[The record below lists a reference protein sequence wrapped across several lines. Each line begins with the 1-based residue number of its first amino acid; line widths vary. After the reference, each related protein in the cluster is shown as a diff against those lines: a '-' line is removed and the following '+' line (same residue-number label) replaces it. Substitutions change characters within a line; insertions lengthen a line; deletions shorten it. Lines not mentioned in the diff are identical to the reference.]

1 MPEKEKGT
9 RSSSATSVP
18 PGLVSRKIPS
28 QNVSTRLMFR
38 EMYGPRYR
46 RNSLNTMRGFHLNI
60 VPNFTLVNV
69 EKPPCFLRKFSPDG
83 KKFIAFS
90 ADQTSLEI
98 YNYQGPA
105 AAADLLQGT
114 EGEFLGGDDT
124 ESSQRIRNVVF
135 NRFFKLKY
143 TVSVSP
149 CNEQL
154 NRECS
159 LFTDNGRYVIVGSAA
174 FVPEEPHVAM
184 YNMYRNNESV
194 SPNPR
199 NPLEDYT
206 LYIVD
211 IQEGRL
217 CDKTTFKTDKIFLS
231 HNQGLYLYKN
241 TLAVLS
247 VQHQTIHIFQVDNE
261 GDFIKVRDIGRNC
274 YDNDDFLMSHVLSA
288 SSQTKLPGSNVY
300 RAYKETTINLLK
312 HRILVF
318 LYRRAVA
325 LSKVDGNPYELRN
338 FYKYF
343 DQVKWL
349 KMWKMQ
355 LLDSSH
361 LLIKYASEEVV
372 TLRSSEPNSQASY
385 FVVYNIESTEVLAV
399 YENTSQQLLDLF
411 ENFCDMFRNACLSQ
425 QDGYTSSPSNN
436 IYAHLIQ
443 QRFKQT
449 IVNAKNGGANEA
461 RKRVLAQLPISAQ
474 SYSPSPFLDLSLFSY
489 DDKWVSVMERPKA
502 CGEHPIRFYGRE
514 CGLLKFKIYAG
525 VQGRNP
531 PPQARRLVA
540 FTFHPTDPFAIS
552 VQRTNLEYVVNFH
565 VRHQP

>member
-1 MPEKEKGT
+1 MESGE
-9 RSSSATSVP
+9 SV
-18 PGLVSRKIPS
+18 GLVARRIPS
-28 QNVSTRLMFR
+28 QSVLHRLAARQIFGTRFTR
-38 EMYGPRYR
+38 HCR
-46 RNSLNTMRGFHLNI
+46 LNTLRGFHTNI
-60 VPNFTLVNV
+60 FPNFTLVNV

-83 KKFIAFS
+83 KLFIAFS
-90 ADQTSLEI
+90 SDQTSLEI
-98 YNYQGPA
+98 YEYLGPA
-105 AAADLLQGT
+105 AAGDLLAPCPGDQLAE
-114 EGEFLGGDDT
+114 EG
-124 ESSQRIRNVVF
+124 SQAGENREHSRIRATVF
-135 NRFFKLKY
+135 NRFFRLKH

-174 FVPEEPHVAM
+174 VVPEEPHAAM
-184 YNMYRNNESV
+184 YAIYRNNESV

-206 LYIVD
+206 LHIVD
-211 IQEGRL
+211 MVEGRL
-217 CDKTTFKTDKIFLS
+217 CDKTTFKIDKIFLS
-231 HNQGLYLYKN
+231 HNQGLYLYGD

-247 VQHQTIHIFQVDNE
+247 VQHQTIHIFMVDSTTGSFLKLRE
-261 GDFIKVRDIGRNC
+261 IGRNC
-274 YDNDDFLMSHVLSA
+274 NDNDDFLMSPVLCA
-288 SSQTKLPGSNVY
+288 ANQSSLPNPPVY
-300 RAYKETTINLLK
+300 RHFSEATINLLK

-318 LYRRAVA
+318 LFKRAQT
-325 LSKVDGNPYELRN
+325 LSEIDKNPYELRN

-343 DQVKWL
+343 EQVRWL
-349 KMWKMQ
+349 RMWKMQ
-355 LLDSSH
+355 LLDSNH
-361 LLIKYASEEVV
+361 LLLKYASEDVV
-372 TLRSSEPNSQASY
+372 TGRISEPNSQPSY
-385 FVVYNIESTEVLAV
+385 FVVYNIETTEVLAV
-399 YENTSQQLLDLF
+399 YENTSNDLLDLF
-411 ENFCDMFRNACLSQ
+411 ENFCDLFRNACLSQ
-425 QDGYTSSPSNN
+425 ESQFTSSPSNN
-436 IYAHLIQ
+436 IYAALIQ

-449 IVNAKNGGANEA
+449 IVSAKNGGSNEA

-565 VRHQP
+565 VRHDVQS

>member
-1 MPEKEKGT
+1 
-9 RSSSATSVP
+9 
-18 PGLVSRKIPS
+18 
-28 QNVSTRLMFR
+28 
-38 EMYGPRYR
+38 
-46 RNSLNTMRGFHLNI
+46 
-60 VPNFTLVNV
+60 
-69 EKPPCFLRKFSPDG
+69 
-83 KKFIAFS
+83 
-90 ADQTSLEI
+90 
-98 YNYQGPA
+98 
-105 AAADLLQGT
+105 
-114 EGEFLGGDDT
+114 
-124 ESSQRIRNVVF
+124 
-135 NRFFKLKY
+135 
-143 TVSVSP
+143 
-149 CNEQL
+149 
-154 NRECS
+154 
-159 LFTDNGRYVIVGSAA
+159 
-174 FVPEEPHVAM
+174 
-184 YNMYRNNESV
+184 
-194 SPNPR
+194 
-199 NPLEDYT
+199 
-206 LYIVD
+206 
-211 IQEGRL
+211 
-217 CDKTTFKTDKIFLS
+217 
-231 HNQGLYLYKN
+231 LYKN

-247 VQHQTIHIFQVDNE
+247 VQHQTVHIFQVDSE
-261 GDFIKVRDIGRNC
+261 TGYFVKVREIGRNC
-274 YDNDDFLMSHVLSA
+274 YDNDDYLLSHVLSA
-288 SSQTKLPGSNVY
+288 ANQTRLPSNNVY

-312 HRILVF
+312 HRILAF
-318 LYRRAVA
+318 LYRRAEA
-325 LSKVDGNPYELRN
+325 LSKQDGNPYELRN

-355 LLDSSH
+355 LLDSCH

-385 FVVYNIESTEVLAV
+385 FVVYNIETTEVLAV

-449 IVNAKNGGANEA
+449 IVSAKNGGANEA

-565 VRHQP
+565 VRHQTT

>member
-1 MPEKEKGT
+1 VQDT
-9 RSSSATSVP
+9 LTLVP
-18 PGLVSRKIPS
+18 RHIPS
-28 QNVSTRLMFR
+28 QNIVSRLASRQMF
-38 EMYGPRYR
+38 GTAYR
-46 RNSLNTMRGFHLNI
+46 RNSLNTVRGFHTNI
-60 VPNFTLVNV
+60 FPDFTLVNV

-83 KKFIAFS
+83 KRFIAFS
-90 ADQTSLEI
+90 SDQTSLEI
-98 YNYQGPA
+98 YAYQGPA
-105 AAADLLQGT
+105 AAADLLQGV
-114 EGEFLGGDDT
+114 EGEFLSNEDSHDNNK
-124 ESSQRIRNVVF
+124 IRNVVF
-135 NRFFKLKY
+135 NRFFKLRHC
-143 TVSVSP
+143 VSVSP

-159 LFTDNGRYVIVGSAA
+159 LFTDNGRFVIVGSAA
-174 FVPEEPHVAM
+174 FVPDEPHAGM
-184 YNMYRNNESV
+184 YSMYTNNESV

-206 LYIVD
+206 LHIVD

-217 CDKTTFKTDKIFLS
+217 CDRTTFKIDKIFLS
-231 HNQGLYLYKN
+231 HNQGLYLYKD

-247 VQHQTIHIFQVDNE
+247 VQHQTIHIFHIDPE
-261 GDFIKVRDIGRNC
+261 GSFIKVREIGRNC
-274 YDNDDFLMSHVLSA
+274 YDNDDYLLSPVLSA
-288 SSQTKLPGSNVY
+288 SSQTSLPSPSVY
-300 RAYKETTINLLK
+300 RCFKEKTINLLK

-318 LYRRAVA
+318 LYHRAQT
-325 LSKVDGNPYELRN
+325 LSLKDKNPFELRN

-343 DQVKWL
+343 DQVRWL

-355 LLDSSH
+355 LLDSDH

-372 TLRSSEPNSQASY
+372 TLRSSEPNSQPSY
-385 FVVYNIESTEVLAV
+385 FVVYNISTTKVLAV
-399 YENTSQQLLDLF
+399 YDNTSEQLLDLF
-411 ENFCDMFRNACLSQ
+411 ENFCDLFRNACLSSETQ
-425 QDGYTSSPSNN
+425 YTSSPSNN
-436 IYAHLIQ
+436 IYANLIQ

-449 IVNAKNGGANEA
+449 IVSAKNGGANEA

-474 SYSPSPFLDLSLFSY
+474 SYSASPFLDLSLFSY

-565 VRHQP
+565 VRHDQQKM

>member
-1 MPEKEKGT
+1 M
-9 RSSSATSVP
+9 SSSVP

-28 QNVSTRLMFR
+28 QNIVSRLVCR
-38 EMYGPRYR
+38 EMFGTSYR
-46 RNSLNTMRGFHLNI
+46 RNSLNTTRGFHTNI
-60 VPNFTLVNV
+60 FPDFTLVNV

-98 YNYQGPA
+98 YSYQGPA
-105 AAADLLQGT
+105 AAGDLLQGT
-114 EGEFLGGDDT
+114 GGEFLGSEET
-124 ESSQRIRNVVF
+124 ESNQRVRNVVF

-149 CNEQL
+149 CSEQL

-159 LFTDNGRYVIVGSAA
+159 LFTDNGRFVIVGSAA
-174 FVPEEPHVAM
+174 FVPDEPHAAM
-184 YNMYRNNESV
+184 YCMYRNNESV

-206 LYIVD
+206 LHIVD

-231 HNQGLYLYKN
+231 HNQGLYLYKD

-247 VQHQTIHIFQVDNE
+247 VQHQTIHIFQVDGE
-261 GDFIKVRDIGRNC
+261 GAFIKVREIGRNC
-274 YDNDDFLMSHVLSA
+274 YDNDDFLLSPVLSA
-288 SSQTKLPGSNVY
+288 ASQTNLPNPAVY

-318 LYRRAVA
+318 LYRRAAA
-325 LSKVDGNPYELRN
+325 LSKQDGNPYELRN

-343 DQVKWL
+343 DQVRWL

-355 LLDSSH
+355 LLDTSH

-372 TLRSSEPNSQASY
+372 TLRSSEPNSQPSY

-411 ENFCDMFRNACLSQ
+411 ENFCDLFRNACLSMTT
-425 QDGYTSSPSNN
+425 GYTSSPSNN
-436 IYAHLIQ
+436 IYANLIQ

-449 IVNAKNGGANEA
+449 IVSAKNGGANEA

-474 SYSPSPFLDLSLFSY
+474 SFSSSPFLDLSLFSY

-565 VRHQP
+565 VRHDTKV

>member
-1 MPEKEKGT
+1 VKVRREEL
-9 RSSSATSVP
+9 VP
-18 PGLVSRKIPS
+18 RRIPS
-28 QNVSTRLMFR
+28 QNLVARLAARQMF
-38 EMYGPRYR
+38 GAGYR
-46 RNSLNTMRGFHLNI
+46 RHSPNTVRGFHTNI
-60 VPNFTLVNV
+60 FPDFTLVNV

-83 KKFIAFS
+83 KRFIAFS

-98 YNYQGPA
+98 YGYQGPA
-105 AAADLLQGT
+105 AAADLLQGVQ
-114 EGEFLGGDDT
+114 GEFLGSEENQHNT
-124 ESSQRIRNVVF
+124 RVRNVVF
-135 NRFFKLKY
+135 NRFFKLRHC
-143 TVSVSP
+143 VSVSP
-149 CNEQL
+149 CSEQL

-159 LFTDNGRYVIVGSAA
+159 LFTDNGRFVIVGSAA
-174 FVPEEPHVAM
+174 FVPEEPHSTM
-184 YNMYRNNESV
+184 YSIYSNNESV

-206 LYIVD
+206 LHIVD

-217 CDKTTFKTDKIFLS
+217 CDRTVFRTDKIFLS
-231 HNQGLYLYKN
+231 HNQGLYLYQD

-247 VQHQTIHIFQVDNE
+247 VQHQTIHIFHLAPE
-261 GDFIKVRDIGRNC
+261 GAFVKVREIGRNC
-274 YDNDDFLMSHVLSA
+274 YDNDDFLLSPVLA
-288 SSQTKLPGSNVY
+288 ATSQSTLPAAA
-300 RAYKETTINLLK
+300 AYQPFKEKTINLLK

-318 LYRRAVA
+318 LYRRAQA
-325 LSKVDGNPYELRN
+325 LSARDGNPFELRN

-343 DQVKWL
+343 DQVRWL

-355 LLDSSH
+355 LLDSEH
-361 LLIKYASEEVV
+361 LLLKYASEEVV
-372 TLRSSEPNSQASY
+372 TLRSSEPNSQPSY
-385 FVVYNIESTEVLAV
+385 FVVYNLASTEVLAV

-411 ENFCDMFRNACLSQ
+411 ENFCDLFRNACLSSETQ
-425 QDGYTSSPSNN
+425 YTSSPSNN
-436 IYAHLIQ
+436 IYSHLIQ

-449 IVNAKNGGANEA
+449 IVSAKNGGSNEA

-474 SYSPSPFLDLSLFSY
+474 SYSASPFLDLSLFSY

-565 VRHQP
+565 VRHDHQATDAPPT